1 MEKYD
6 QLGLEESVP
15 WRRCHFEGGKNT
27 KQGSGWFIY
36 SATTHNALVA
46 LGDIEGNP
54 NREDIGSR
62 NSSTDFHHDY

>member
-1 MEKYD
+1 MISLASRK
-6 QLGLEESVP
+6 V
-15 WRRCHFEGGKNT
+15 CHGDDARGKNT

-62 NSSTDFHHDY
+62 NSSTDFHHNY

>member
-1 MEKYD
+1 M
-6 QLGLEESVP
+6 P

-54 NREDIGSR
+54 NREDIRFNKFFDG
-62 NSSTDFHHDY
+62 FPP